1 MTTEEIVRDRCWAY
15 LLVRLILGINIAVH
29 GASRIYLGAG
39 KFAAGLVKMFAAT
52 PLPAQ
57 MVYGY
62 AYALPFAEALIGLL
76 ILFGLFSRIT
86 YIAGLLLIA
95 SLTFGSTLRQD
106 WDSAGL
112 QLIYVMVYAGLLAF
126 REYNRLPFAEK
137 RS

>member
-1 MTTEEIVRDRCWAY
+1 MTTEETYRDRCWAY

-29 GASRIYLGAG
+29 GASRIHMGAG

-52 PLPAQ
+52 PLPPQ

-62 AYALPFAEALIGLL
+62 AYALPFVETAIGLL
-76 ILFGLFSRIT
+76 ILLGLFSRMT
-86 YIAGLLLIA
+86 YLAGLLLMM

-112 QLIYVMVYAGLLAF
+112 QLIYVIVYAGLLAF
-126 REYNRLPFAEK
+126 REYNHLPFAAK
-137 RS
+137 RG